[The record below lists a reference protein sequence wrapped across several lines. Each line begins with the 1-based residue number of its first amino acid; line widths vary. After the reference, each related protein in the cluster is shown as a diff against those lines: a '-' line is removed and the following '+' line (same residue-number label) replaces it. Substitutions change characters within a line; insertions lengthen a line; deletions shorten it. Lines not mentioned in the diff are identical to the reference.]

1 VIASG
6 MTVGTL
12 FTLFVTPA
20 VYTYIAREH
29 RRDADAAETSGAHP
43 LNHPAE

>member
-1 VIASG
+1 
-6 MTVGTL
+6 MTIGTL

-29 RRDADAAETSGAHP
+29 RRDATASEVAP
-43 LNHPAE
+43 PHPAPGPAE

>member
-1 VIASG
+1 
-6 MTVGTL
+6 MTIGTL

-29 RRDADAAETSGAHP
+29 RRDANAAAAEPRAGTSP

>member
-1 VIASG
+1 MSI
-6 MTVGTL
+6 GTL

-29 RRDADAAETSGAHP
+29 HGERRSSRATAPVGQARLEDAAE
-43 LNHPAE
+43 